1 MNIPTRYAI
10 EIVCVTL
17 AFATFI
23 SVFAIIR
30 SVGT

>member
-10 EIVCVTL
+10 EIVIVSL
-17 AFATFI
+17 SFATFI

-30 SVGT
+30 SL

>member
-1 MNIPTRYAI
+1 MNLPTRYAI

-17 AFATFI
+17 FFAGCI
-23 SVFAIIR
+23 SLFAIIR